1 MQKNFLS
8 HLKSYT
14 DTEIGGIKDRKGCVI
29 MSERNILE
37 NQTMNETKVN
47 HKYYLGEPMVIVDPE
62 GTNHKVIIDE
72 EGYFVDFP
80 GIEQGRWT
88 IYLERPVKF
97 DGSERNEFGVV
108 LLRHEDGFRCFW
120 TIQTD
125 DIGQMMMDLVQKMI
139 LKLFFML
146 IWITKAIL
154 QVHSVYIKLME
165 NQRRSFLSEM

>member
-29 MSERNILE
+29 MSKRNILE

-88 IYLERPVKF
+88 IYLERPLKF

-125 DIGQMMMDLVQKMI
+125 GRYWADDDGFGAEDDFEIILYADMDNKGNFTGPFRI
-139 LKLFFML
+139 HKIDGKSEEKFF
-146 IWITKAIL
+146 
-154 QVHSVYIKLME
+154 E
-165 NQRRSFLSEM
+165 

>member
-29 MSERNILE
+29 MSKRNILE

-125 DIGQMMMDLVQKMI
+125 GRYWADDDGFGAEDDFEIILYADMDNKGNFTGPFRI
-139 LKLFFML
+139 HKIDGKSEEKFF
-146 IWITKAIL
+146 
-154 QVHSVYIKLME
+154 E
-165 NQRRSFLSEM
+165 

>member
-29 MSERNILE
+29 MSKRNILE

-47 HKYYLGEPMVIVDPE
+47 HKYYLGEQMVIVDPE

-125 DIGQMMMDLVQKMI
+125 GRYWADDDGFGAEDDFEIILYADMDNKGNFTGPFRI
-139 LKLFFML
+139 HKIDGKSEEKFF
-146 IWITKAIL
+146 
-154 QVHSVYIKLME
+154 E
-165 NQRRSFLSEM
+165 

>member
-125 DIGQMMMDLVQKMI
+125 GRYWADDDGFGAEDDFEIILYADMDNKGNFTGPFRI
-139 LKLFFML
+139 HKIDGKSEEKFF
-146 IWITKAIL
+146 
-154 QVHSVYIKLME
+154 E
-165 NQRRSFLSEM
+165 

>member
-47 HKYYLGEPMVIVDPE
+47 HKYYLGEPMVIIDPE

-125 DIGQMMMDLVQKMI
+125 GRYWADDDGFGAEDDFEIILYADMDNKGNFTGPFRI
-139 LKLFFML
+139 HKIDGKSEEKFF
-146 IWITKAIL
+146 
-154 QVHSVYIKLME
+154 E
-165 NQRRSFLSEM
+165 